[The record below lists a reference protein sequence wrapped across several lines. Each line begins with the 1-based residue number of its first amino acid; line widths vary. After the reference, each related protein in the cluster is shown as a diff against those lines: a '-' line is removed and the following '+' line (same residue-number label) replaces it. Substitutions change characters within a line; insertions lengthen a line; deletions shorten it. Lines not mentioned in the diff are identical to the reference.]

1 MISKDID
8 YKRETKKVK
17 LPLLIIKIKM
27 ADLLPALKGRGLPF
41 VLSSFLG
48 RSFLI
53 VNVYAQFKSV
63 LLMGVSV
70 RFNKLHA
77 INGGWHLWI
86 VAYRHAALNVVM
98 MNLTW
103 LRDAWRSAL
112 IHVYPNK

>member
-27 ADLLPALKGRGLPF
+27 ADLLPAIWRGLPF
-41 VLSSFLG
+41 VLSSFLS

-53 VNVYAQFKSV
+53 VNAYAQFKSV